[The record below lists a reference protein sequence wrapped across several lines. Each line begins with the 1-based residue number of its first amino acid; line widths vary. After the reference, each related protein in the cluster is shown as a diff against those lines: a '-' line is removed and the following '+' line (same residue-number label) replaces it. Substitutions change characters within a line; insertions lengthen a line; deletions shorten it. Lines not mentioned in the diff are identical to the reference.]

1 MSANFAV
8 KILRTLS
15 RGWQAALFPT
25 GYSGMNRIKTGGWRD
40 DAGGPMQVVSGP
52 IGRQRVHSV
61 KNRKLK
67 IRLQGAG

>member
-1 MSANFAV
+1 
-8 KILRTLS
+8 
-15 RGWQAALFPT
+15 
-25 GYSGMNRIKTGGWRD
+25 MNRIKTGGWRD